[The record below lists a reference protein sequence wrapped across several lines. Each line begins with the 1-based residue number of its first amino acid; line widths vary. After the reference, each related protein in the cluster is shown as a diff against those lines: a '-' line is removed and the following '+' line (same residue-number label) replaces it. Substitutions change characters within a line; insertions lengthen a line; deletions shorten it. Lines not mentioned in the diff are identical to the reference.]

1 GGGTSKIAVCAD
13 GKVIDLT
20 AVDVGA
26 RLVCIDEARRIVRVE
41 EAGRRF
47 AAELGIELDLGS
59 ELSSEA
65 ARALAARMAE
75 RLFEAM
81 QGGSPKA
88 GGAGLVRLDPLTHRG
103 AITEVTLSGGVAEYI
118 YRREATPVC
127 GLGVLPA
134 QGIPAR

>member
-1 GGGTSKIAVCAD
+1 AWPAST
-13 GKVIDLT
+13 
-20 AVDVGA
+20 
-26 RLVCIDEARRIVRVE
+26 DETRRIVRVG

-47 AAELGIELDLGS
+47 AAELGIKLDLGS
-59 ELSSEA
+59 ELSPEA

-103 AITEVTLSGGVAEYI
+103 AITEVTFSGGVAEYI
-118 YRREATPVC
+118 YGREATTF
-127 GLGVLPA
+127 GDLGVML
-134 QGIPAR
+134 GEGMRARVG